1 MPACTEPGGKEC
13 STRRKTGAL
22 SDAQWI
28 ACQHEAWA
36 NELIA
41 THLASEGVGWALA
54 HDIDPAS
61 GQAPRHRERWPVIAE
76 RLARERR
83 QLDSHRESVLA
94 DYANYFGEKAAK
106 RFAAFIAARAQDAQ
120 GKAARRRSVI
130 RSRPNGGRLGKR
142 IAKYAKLPEKG

>member
-76 RLARERR
+76 RLACERR
-83 QLDSHRESVLA
+83 QLDSAPRERVGGLRELLWREGGKTIRCVHCS
-94 DYANYFGEKAAK
+94 
-106 RFAAFIAARAQDAQ
+106 ARTRRPGKSCAPAQRDPFEA
-120 GKAARRRSVI
+120 
-130 RSRPNGGRLGKR
+130 
-142 IAKYAKLPEKG
+142 